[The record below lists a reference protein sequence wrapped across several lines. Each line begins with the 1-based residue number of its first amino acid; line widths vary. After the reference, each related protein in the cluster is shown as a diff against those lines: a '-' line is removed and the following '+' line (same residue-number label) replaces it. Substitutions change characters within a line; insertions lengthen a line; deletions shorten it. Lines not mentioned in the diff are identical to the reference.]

1 MEQKNKATSPSAIL
15 RTLIAGDVLELLE
28 YLAKAAKCVYH
39 WIATRRAQGI
49 YEVLKQSRTV
59 ELLDPRG
66 EVAVVTRRQVVRFL
80 QDHVAAIT
88 DYAWGD
94 GEIYA
99 EYTCTPGAP
108 VDFYKEGSRHAA
120 LISLREA
127 KSRGDTLTVNIRRKI
142 LGGFTRRDE
151 CWETEVYHRTRLLSL
166 SILFPRERRCQRA
179 VVTQRSTSRTT
190 ALGPEQIRYLADGR
204 QRLTWEIR
212 NPKLHDHYTLKW
224 RW

>member
-1 MEQKNKATSPSAIL
+1 MEQKNKAPSPIAIL
-15 RTLIAGDVLELLE
+15 HTLVTGDVLELLG
-28 YLAKAAKCVYH
+28 YVAKTGKCAYQ
-39 WIATRRAQGI
+39 WLATRRAQGI
-49 YEVLKQSRTV
+49 YEVLEQSRTA

-80 QDHVAAIT
+80 QDHVTAIT

-127 KSRGDTLTVNIRRKI
+127 KSRGDTMTLNIQRKI
-142 LGGFTRRDE
+142 LSGFTRRDE
-151 CWETEVYHRTRLLSL
+151 CWETGVYHQTRHLSL
-166 SILFPRERRCQRA
+166 TILFPRERRCHRA

-190 ALGPEQIRYLADGR
+190 ALGPEHFRFLPDGR
-204 QRLTWEIR
+204 QQLTWEIR